1 MAEEKQ
7 KNGKKAGDV
16 SRNLP
21 RNYRQ
26 IGEPGAKKIYV
37 EDYVYTYLNK
47 LAQPDNLYA
56 RGAILFGKMYTT
68 SIGKCM
74 FISGAAA
81 CQNFELDLEE
91 TIFSEE
97 SWADIYRIRD
107 SFFPDLEIC
116 GWFLSRMGF
125 SVDLNDKIIRIH
137 MDNFSGENKVLY
149 MIDAL
154 ENEDAFY
161 QFENYSLKKQRGY
174 YIYYETN
181 QEMKN
186 YMLAEGEMGRMPE
199 RGRSSDTI
207 KRDTAVVK
215 NYKKVLKKK
224 KKLHKKSAFQNPV
237 YIAGGLVAAM
247 VLVYGIHS
255 AVQFQNSQKMQSVF
269 SQQEVTDAVIDSTG
283 TTEISDTENKAVTK
297 QSGQEKSSSEGSSS
311 ESDASSTENTSAAV
325 AQSSTQQ
332 GEGMDSSTEQTSA
345 TEDSKE
351 TWNSIGGYY
360 TVKRGDTLAGISKKM
375 YQSYN
380 YIEMIAE
387 ANGIENVDEIYPGQ
401 ILEIP
406 QIED

>member
-224 KKLHKKSAFQNPV
+224 KKLHKKSAFQNPA

-283 TTEISDTENKAVTK
+283 TTAIADTGDKAVTK
-297 QSGQEKSSSEGSSS
+297 QFGQEKSSSEDSSS
-311 ESDASSTENTSAAV
+311 ASDASNTENTSAAV
-325 AQSSTQQ
+325 SQSSTQQ
-332 GEGMDSSTEQTSA
+332 GEGVDSSTEQTSA
-345 TEDSKE
+345 TEESKE

>member
-7 KNGKKAGDV
+7 KNGNKVGEI

-26 IGEPGAKKIYV
+26 IGEPGTKKIYM

-47 LAQPDNLYA
+47 LAQPENLYA
-56 RGAILFGKMYTT
+56 RGAILFGKVYKT

-91 TIFSEE
+91 TVFSEE
-97 SWADIYRIRD
+97 SWTEIYRIRD
-107 SFFPDLEIC
+107 SFFSDLEIC

-125 SVDLNDKIIRIH
+125 SVDLNDKIIRTH
-137 MDNFSGENKVLY
+137 VDNFSGENKVLY

-161 QFENYSLKKQRGY
+161 QFENYSLKKQKGY

-186 YMLAEGEMGRMPE
+186 YMLAEGEMGRLPE
-199 RGRSSDTI
+199 TGRGSNTL

-224 KKLHKKSAFQNPV
+224 KKLHKRSIFQNPV
-237 YIAGGLVAAM
+237 YMAGSMVAAM
-247 VLVYGIHS
+247 LLIYGVHS
-255 AVQFQNSQKMQSVF
+255 AIQFQNNQKTQSVF
-269 SQQEVTDAVIDSTG
+269 RQQEVTDA
-283 TTEISDTENKAVTK
+283 TEIMDTARTEESSYSQENN
-297 QSGQEKSSSEGSSS
+297 SGQEVKTSEETTTTDIKSSMG
-311 ESDASSTENTSAAV
+311 
-325 AQSSTQQ
+325 
-332 GEGMDSSTEQTSA
+332 QTSENRGITKEETD
-345 TEDSKE
+345 TEESKE
-351 TWNSIGGYY
+351 TWSSISGYY

-380 YIEMIAE
+380 YIETIAE